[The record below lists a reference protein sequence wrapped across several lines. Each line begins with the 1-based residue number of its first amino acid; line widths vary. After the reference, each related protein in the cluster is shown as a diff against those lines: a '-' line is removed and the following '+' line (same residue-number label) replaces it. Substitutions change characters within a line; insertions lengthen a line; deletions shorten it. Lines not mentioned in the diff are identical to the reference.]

1 MFPYYL
7 LPNAD
12 EDQQRKE
19 SRRRFNRA
27 RFERIRR
34 RWQLQDH
41 TRTLTA
47 EQLEYQHDSEAYR
60 RPTSAPLSR
69 PSTRPTPT
77 SSPRDYADPP
87 ASQSSGQA
95 SSSDSGKQS
104 NRGSERAD
112 EKKKSQKLASSQQ
125 SPSGFPQDIEWDPD
139 ISALGLVTF
148 IQTAGEGTR
157 DSSEDKTNAV
167 CEALHAADPAGVAR
181 GIKIVTGCEPD
192 DEEQDIVQELKHIL
206 QTIAPLGLF
215 EDEPWYWTKLSSP
228 ESLAVSAATEPTT
241 AQGQV
246 HAGIGGSDQPEIS
259 LLLQWGLSEAF
270 SGEWD
275 PRWTE
280 KEHLQDFLV
289 SDLKQNIHGYDET
302 ARVVPGF
309 DETVI
314 NWADLTVEEMMAL
327 YRVEIALELAARGEH
342 YEGLPPEYDEIKASL
357 DRATELESLAGPI
370 PLDDTQAYAAK
381 FAGRVRIE
389 DAEDERKHVQDQ
401 LAVIYEH
408 LNIEMPENHLEG
420 RSTSELKYELYYRLN
435 YDVPQ
440 FMGLDAN
447 EKDNRIGDFLHAYH
461 GVARDN
467 PEGVIDRLQGT
478 FRQPDV
484 LGFFFVMGLS
494 IAFEPVDYVL
504 TAVDVI
510 DALSKGDKKSA
521 ALHFFAGAA
530 PLLKS
535 GMVRGM
541 EHLGRTPLGRL
552 LPARIDSTLL
562 SRDELRR
569 LGFSDETIEI
579 FEYRGGTGP
588 GTGASTHRD
597 LLDIRRENLLES
609 GREYGHVIQNKNF
622 EILQDQYGYN
632 IISRPDRSQLEY
644 LEYYERTAIDG
655 LPIDSMAKNPD
666 YIIEGR
672 VFDHYAI
679 GKPKFTPMPADKA
692 LLNIW
697 STVERKVPK
706 QTDRLVIDLSNT
718 SLTPERLIND
728 LNEVDFT
735 GPFIDPGFADLKE
748 VLIMN
753 KGKYAGTWV
762 NPQG

>member
-34 RWQLQDH
+34 RWQLQDR

-215 EDEPWYWTKLSSP
+215 EDEPWYSTKLSSP

-357 DRATELESLAGPI
+357 GRATELESLAGPI

-389 DAEDERKHVQDQ
+389 DAEDEREHVQDQ

-420 RSTSELKYELYYRLN
+420 RSTTELKYELYYRLN

-478 FRQPDV
+478 FHQPDV
-484 LGFFFVMGLS
+484 LGFLFVMGLS
-494 IAFEPVDYVL
+494 IAFEPVDWAL

-510 DALSKGDKKSA
+510 DALSEGDVESA
-521 ALHFFAGAA
+521 IGNAILGAA
-530 PLLKS
+530 PIVNSKLDDLVQPFLK
-535 GMVRGM
+535 RIDNI
-541 EHLGRTPLGRL
+541 PL
-552 LPARIDSTLL
+552 LPARAGLPPRHVLRNRGFTDEMIDM
-562 SRDELRR
+562 
-569 LGFSDETIEI
+569 I
-579 FEYRGGTGP
+579 EYRGATGP
-588 GTGASTHRD
+588 GTDLAMHNRLLKEGPEHTSAVTTRGDRLGHRTQD
-597 LLDIRRENLLES
+597 ANAHILRE
-609 GREYGHVIQNKNF
+609 
-622 EILQDQYGYN
+622 QYGYN
-632 IISRPDRSQLEY
+632 VINEPNAGMLEK
-644 LEYYERTAIDG
+644 AG
-655 LPIDSMAKNPD
+655 IDSSGRTPD
-666 YIIEGR
+666 YFIEGR
-672 VFDHYAI
+672 SFDAYTVRSPRNPNAPEKKLI
-679 GKPKFTPMPADKA
+679 ETVWNA
-692 LLNIW
+692 LYD
-697 STVERKVPK
+697 KVPR
-706 QTDRLVIDLSNT
+706 QTNRLVIDLSNT
-718 SLTPERLIND
+718 PLTSER
-728 LNEVDFT
+728 
-735 GPFIDPGFADLKE
+735 FIADLSSYYA
-748 VLIMN
+748 
-753 KGKYAGTWV
+753 KGLPLEDPMLAALQEIKFMRDGRLTNIWV
-762 NPQG
+762 KPIR